1 MPAIPVKTIISI
13 GFVLNFFKQYNDIIN
28 MIIAVKFRLVVF
40 IFIIG
45 DSKKAIKIIVEA
57 EDAISPIEEECNPFK
72 MFEIL
77 SVSLYLLKNLYKS
90 MERMN
95 PDKTQPNVA
104 TIAPNIP
111 AIRIPTKVEVLTAKG
126 PGVIWDIVI
135 ISVSSCNES
144 QLR

>member
-1 MPAIPVKTIISI
+1 
-13 GFVLNFFKQYNDIIN
+13 
-28 MIIAVKFRLVVF
+28 
-40 IFIIG
+40 
-45 DSKKAIKIIVEA
+45 
-57 EDAISPIEEECNPFK
+57 
-72 MFEIL
+72 
-77 SVSLYLLKNLYKS
+77 
-90 MERMN
+90 MN

-104 TIAPNIP
+104 TISPNIP